1 MLFLQN
7 NLLFVLLKSSLL
19 SKNITGVL
27 LPFDLYYITL
37 HSFTPNILGFFFFLV
52 LQEELE
58 EFIDSFLFVPC
69 QNYVFTI
76 SHLCEIWN

>member
-27 LPFDLYYITL
+27 LPFDLYYS
-37 HSFTPNILGFFFFLV
+37 SFFYTKYFGFFVFFFLV